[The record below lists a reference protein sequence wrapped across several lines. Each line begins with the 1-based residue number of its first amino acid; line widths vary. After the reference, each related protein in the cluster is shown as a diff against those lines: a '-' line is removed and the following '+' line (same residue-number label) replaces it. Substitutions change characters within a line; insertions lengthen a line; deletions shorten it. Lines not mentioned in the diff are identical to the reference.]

1 MNPEKFLD
9 NFGRS
14 ESLWMYACS
23 RCGECVD
30 VCPVYKETAD
40 KYTAPGFKIK
50 KMRGLVTKKLAPFTG
65 KANQES
71 AKKIAKGLY
80 ECTLCGRCWSV
91 CPYNYD
97 LVGLWEKARESAFET
112 GLGLEPLLLM
122 VDALKTEKNIFK
134 RPHTRRTEWTKGLD
148 IPMKEKA
155 DIIYFVGCMLSY
167 RGALKPG
174 AKATATVLNAA
185 GEDWT
190 ILKDEVCCGAPLR
203 FAGGTKHLE
212 ELMETNIKA
221 IESTDARKIVF
232 SCPGCYRT
240 FWQDYSK
247 ILGKKIQMLHVTE
260 LIDHY
265 IKSGKITPKDK
276 LAEKVTYHDP
286 CELAR
291 LSGVTEEPRR
301 VFAHLTTQFVELP
314 ENKFNVKCCGGGGL
328 FKAAN
333 TEKSL
338 EIGRK
343 RVEEAEKLGA
353 TTLVAACPSC
363 CETLTQAAHFKKS
376 NVKVMDF
383 AEAVAQQIE

>member
-1 MNPEKFLD
+1 MKGEFLD

-14 ESLWMYACS
+14 ETLWMYACS

-50 KMRGLVTKKLAPFTG
+50 KMRGLVTRKLFSL
-65 KANQES
+65 S
-71 AKKIAKGLY
+71 AKADTESIKRITKGLY

-97 LVGLWEKARESAFET
+97 LVGLWEKARESAFESGF
-112 GLGLEPLLLM
+112 GLDPLVQM
-122 VDALKTEKNIFK
+122 VDAVKTEKNIFK
-134 RPHTRRTEWTKGLD
+134 RPHLRRTDWIKGLD
-148 IPMKEKA
+148 IPIKEKA
-155 DIIYFVGCMLSY
+155 DTIYFVGCMLSY
-167 RGALKPG
+167 RGALKTA
-174 AKATATVLNAA
+174 AKATATILNAA
-185 GEDWT
+185 GENWT
-190 ILKDEVCCGAPLR
+190 ILRDEVCCGAPLR
-203 FAGGTKHLE
+203 FAGGTRHLA
-212 ELMETNIKA
+212 ELMDTNIKA
-221 IESTDARKIVF
+221 IESTGARKIVF

-247 ILGKKIQMLHVTE
+247 ILGSRVKMLHITE
-260 LIDHY
+260 LVDSY
-265 IKSGKITPKDK
+265 IREGKIKPKAK
-276 LAEKVTYHDP
+276 LEERMTYHDP

-291 LSGVTEEPRR
+291 LSGVTKEPRH
-301 VFAHLTTQFVELP
+301 VFAAIAAQFIELP

-333 TEKSL
+333 TDKSL
-338 EIGRK
+338 EIGKK

-353 TTLVAACPSC
+353 ATLVAACPSC

-376 NVKVMDF
+376 SVKVIDF